1 MLAEI
6 APEPDPTGEAI
17 TAEQQDL
24 QSKFAA
30 AMRDLSKLKFKSKSG
45 GSRYLYELPWY
56 IFIGPPGAGK
66 TEALKNCGLEFP
78 LRKGDGPISI
88 DGGAGTRD
96 CDWVFTNEAVFIDTA
111 GRYTTQSS
119 DQQVDSASWTNFLD
133 LLKKNRPR
141 EPING
146 VIVAISVKDLAVAS
160 ADELDSYAK
169 SIRERLQEVC
179 ERMDAL
185 SLIHI

>member
-24 QSKFAA
+24 QSKFAT

-119 DQQVDSASWTNFLD
+119 DQAVDSASWTSFLD

-146 VIVAISVKDLAVAS
+146 VIVAISVKDL
-160 ADELDSYAK
+160 
-169 SIRERLQEVC
+169 ER
-179 ERMDAL
+179 R
-185 SLIHI
+185 